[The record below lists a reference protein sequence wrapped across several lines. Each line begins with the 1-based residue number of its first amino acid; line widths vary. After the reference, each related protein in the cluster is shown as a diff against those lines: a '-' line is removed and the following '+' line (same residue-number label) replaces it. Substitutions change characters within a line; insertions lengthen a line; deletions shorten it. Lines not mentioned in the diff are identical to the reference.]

1 MMLLTMIWEIIHE
14 DIPNLEKLY
23 INLLMN
29 DYEYTTDNLQENG
42 VDISYL
48 SSLDEI
54 KNEFEMN

>member
-1 MMLLTMIWEIIHE
+1 
-14 DIPNLEKLY
+14 
-23 INLLMN
+23 MN

-54 KNEFEMN
+54 KNELEMN